1 MRALK
6 KTGFIVIS
14 VLLVIIVGTVSCGCL
29 RPQFR
34 TCTVKKGITHFSFE
48 YPGKYRLNKIEQRDT
63 YTDVTLSGP
72 PYIKD
77 MVSTYGSVSAFLYG
91 YELDLDQLVNKSIED
106 WETPGTYPDPVNF
119 ILIERSPVTVGGI
132 EGERVKYS
140 DNSLLTTSDIARG
153 LSPVTVIT
161 CRVYIVRGKY
171 LWSLIWAFQQTDPET
186 DASFE
191 ADFDHIIDTFKLLD

>member
-14 VLLVIIVGTVSCGCL
+14 VLLVVIGVVSSGCL

-34 TCTVKKGITHFSFE
+34 TCTVRKGIVHFSFE
-48 YPGKYRLNKIEQRDT
+48 YPGKYRLNKIEHRDT

-77 MVSTYGSVSAFLYG
+77 MVSTHGYISAVLFG
-91 YELDLDQLVNKSIED
+91 YELDLDQIVNTDIEN
-106 WETPGTYPDPVNF
+106 WETPNTYPDLVNF
-119 ILIERSPVTVGGI
+119 VLIERSPVTVGGI
-132 EGERVKYS
+132 EGEWVKYS
-140 DNSLLTTSDIARG
+140 ANSLLTTSDISRG

-161 CRVYIVRGKY
+161 CKVYLVRGKY
-171 LWSLIWAFQQTDPET
+171 QWNLSWSFQQTDPET

-191 ADFDHIIDTFKLLD
+191 ADFDHIVDTFQILD